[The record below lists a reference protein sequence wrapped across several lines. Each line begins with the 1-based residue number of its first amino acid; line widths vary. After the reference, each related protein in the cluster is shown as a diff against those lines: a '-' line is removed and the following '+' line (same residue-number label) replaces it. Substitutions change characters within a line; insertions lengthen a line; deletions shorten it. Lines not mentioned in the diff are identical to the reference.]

1 MKQLLLLN
9 GPNINRL
16 GKREEHIY
24 GSLTLEDIEANVKEI
39 IKPYGYTLDSFQSN
53 SEGDLID
60 RLHAADGQYEGI
72 IFNPAAYTHTSV
84 ALHDAIKAIDTPVIE
99 VHISNIYERESF
111 RHRSLTASACIG
123 QITGF
128 GQKSYL
134 LAALAFVKSFKSIVR
149 GE

>member
-24 GSLTLEDIEANVKEI
+24 GSLTLEDIEAKVKEI